1 MNALEFSFGNAVGHF
16 QKTGGPKGFLWKFA
30 LTYALFAIIV
40 QGLSLY
46 LMAPIYAAAF
56 DPLVMEDPDMM
67 DQIMLEN
74 MGRVLLGYLV
84 SFVFGIL
91 MRILFEAASQ
101 RRYMRADGFSLKLG
115 GDEGRLLVVG
125 LFWLGLVI
133 ALYIA
138 FAVIMLVLVA
148 LVGAMSAIGGG
159 DGMMIIASLLTF
171 VLVVALSL
179 VAIWVCVRFSPAA
192 ALTIRDRKIRFGS
205 AWRVT
210 KGRVWTLIGSW
221 LVLGLIMMA
230 ILIAL
235 YIVFAVLAVL
245 SLMPAIQSGAD
256 DPAEIMAAFASPTF
270 LIPAILFGL
279 VYMMLAGGMMHVF
292 GGPAALAARTD
303 PGWADESAMNETF
316 G

>member
-16 QKTGGPKGFLWKFA
+16 QKTGGPKGFLWRFA

-56 DPLVMEDPDMM
+56 DRLVMEDPDMM
-67 DQIMLEN
+67 DQVMLEN
-74 MGRVLLGYLV
+74 MGRFALGYLV
-84 SFVFGIL
+84 SIVFGIL
-91 MRILFEAASQ
+91 MWILFEAASQ

-125 LFWLGLVI
+125 LFWLGLMI
-133 ALYIA
+133 ALYIGM
-138 FAVIMLVLVA
+138 FALMLVPMTLGMA
-148 LVGAMSAIGGG
+148 LGSDGA
-159 DGMMIIASLLTF
+159 IIAGLVTFILFVTYF
-171 VLVVALSL
+171 VLT
-179 VAIWVCVRFSPAA
+179 IWIGVRFSPAA

-245 SLMPAIQSGAD
+245 SLMPAIQSGAE

-279 VYMMLAGGMMHVF
+279 VYMMLAAGMMHVF

-303 PGWADESAMNETF
+303 PDWADESAMNETF

>member
-67 DQIMLEN
+67 DQVMLEN
-74 MGRVLLGYLV
+74 MGRFALGYLV

-91 MRILFEAASQ
+91 MWILFEAASQ

-125 LFWLGLVI
+125 LFWLGLMI
-133 ALYIA
+133 ALYIGM
-138 FAVIMLVLVA
+138 FVLMLVPMTLGMA
-148 LVGAMSAIGGG
+148 LGSDGA
-159 DGMMIIASLLTF
+159 IIAGLVTF
-171 VLVVALSL
+171 ILFVAYFV
-179 VAIWVCVRFSPAA
+179 VAIWIGVRFSPAA

-245 SLMPAIQSGAD
+245 SLMPAIQSGAE

-279 VYMMLAGGMMHVF
+279 VYMMLAAGMMHVF